1 MDNSLFSLLRSKD
14 IIAILDGDTNF
25 GDYTFDDNRKIKIG
39 LPYQSGKELCDM
51 STRFGL
57 PKTYTW
63 NGVNQS
69 RWQYVDELLE
79 YCINKGRCSDLL
91 SFLFSKQQYAKVLNG
106 HDADEIEAAYVEITQ
121 KVINGIN
128 GLLYFGGNEL
138 CVAGSQFVVKP
149 IDSKVEM
156 EVPMIK
162 TIDREYIRNMS
173 NRANLDIEQGNYDS
187 AITHARTLLEETFC
201 YVLEKE
207 GVEPTTS
214 GNMAELYKQVK
225 NAYELH
231 NDANIDRCI
240 NTLYSG
246 LNSIVSAISEMRN
259 KDSDSHGVGSKRV
272 DICDY
277 HARLFVN
284 SATAMSEFILSVSNK
299 TDKSTR

>member
-1 MDNSLFSLLRSKD
+1 MFLLENSLFGLLRSKD
-14 IIAILDGDTNF
+14 IIAILDGDTDF
-25 GDYTFDDNRKIKIG
+25 GNYIFDNDKTVKIA
-39 LPYQSGKELCDM
+39 LPYQSGKELCDI

-57 PKTYTW
+57 PKIYTW

-106 HDADEIEAAYVEITQ
+106 YCVDEIETAYVEITQ

-138 CVAGSQFVVKP
+138 CVVGSQFIIKP
-149 IDSKVEM
+149 IGSKVEM
-156 EVPMIK
+156 EAPQIK
-162 TIDREYIRNMS
+162 TIDREYIRSMS
-173 NRANLDIEQGNYDS
+173 NRANQDIEEGNYDS
-187 AITHARTLLEETFC
+187 AITHARTLLEEIFC

-207 GVEPTTS
+207 GVVPTTS

-225 NAYELH
+225 STYELH

-272 DICDY
+272 DINDY

-284 SATAMSEFILSVSNK
+284 SSTAMSEFILSVSN
-299 TDKSTR
+299 DN

>member
-14 IIAILDGDTNF
+14 IIAILDGDTDF
-25 GDYTFDDNRKIKIG
+25 GDYMLADDRTVKIA
-39 LPYQSGKELCDM
+39 LPYQSGKELCDI

-57 PKTYTW
+57 PKVYTW

-91 SFLFSKQQYAKVLNG
+91 SFLFSKKQYAKVLNG
-106 HDADEIEAAYVEITQ
+106 HAANEIEAAYVEITQ
-121 KVINGIN
+121 KVLNGIN

-138 CVAGSQFVVKP
+138 CVVGSQFVVKP
-149 IDSKVEM
+149 IGSKVEM
-156 EVPMIK
+156 EAPQIK

-173 NRANLDIEQGNYDS
+173 NRANQDIEQGNYDS

-207 GVEPTTS
+207 GVEPSTS

-231 NDANIDRCI
+231 NDANIERCI

-299 TDKSTR
+299 NS